1 MRGSQEPARPSKF
14 YSRKTSPP
22 SPNGPPAMRLVDEA
36 PLITGL
42 LLLDAGFASTAFGDI
57 TYADADVIKALCLA
71 AEPEG
76 VFSS

>member
-1 MRGSQEPARPSKF
+1 MV
-14 YSRKTSPP
+14 PP
-22 SPNGPPAMRLVDEA
+22 PCGWSNEA